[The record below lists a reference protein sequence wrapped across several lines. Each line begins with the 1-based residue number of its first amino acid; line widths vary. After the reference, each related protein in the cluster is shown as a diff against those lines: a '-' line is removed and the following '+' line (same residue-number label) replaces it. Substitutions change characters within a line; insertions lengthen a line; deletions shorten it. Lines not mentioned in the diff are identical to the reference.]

1 LEEKEAEICDLTTFK
16 MSGKVKIVKPR
27 DILQFEELI
36 RYFLES
42 KKDFKII
49 GGGSNT
55 VIKSDL
61 ETPFVLTSGLNNF
74 KFDEK
79 YVVAENGV
87 KLSVLLSES
96 IKRGMSGLEFSIG
109 IPGTI
114 GGALYM
120 NTGAFDGE
128 ISKCV
133 ESVEVIDENGRSCE
147 LNVEDL
153 DFSYRH
159 SIFHQKRMW
168 IKKCVLKLDFAQRKE
183 DVLEKSLRNWSRKR
197 STQPITFPSVGCVF
211 KNPPGD
217 YAARLI
223 DAANLKG
230 YRVGGIEV
238 SKLHAGFFIN
248 VGGATFEDFKAVYSE
263 VVTRVKEKFSVD
275 LEPEIT
281 IVS

>member
-1 LEEKEAEICDLTTFK
+1 MEEVKANICDLTTFK
-16 MSGKVKIVKPR
+16 MSGTLKVVKPC
-27 DILQFEELI
+27 DISQFEEII

-42 KKDFKII
+42 KRDFRII

-55 VIKSDL
+55 VIKDGL

-79 YVVAENGV
+79 HIIAENGV

-96 IKRGMSGLEFSIG
+96 IKRGMSGLEFTIG

-120 NTGAFDGE
+120 NTGAFDDD

-133 ESVEVIDENGRSCE
+133 ESVEVIDENGNTCE
-147 LNVEDL
+147 LEGKALN
-153 DFSYRH
+153 FSYRH
-159 SIFHQKRMW
+159 SIFHEKRMW
-168 IKKCVLKLDFAQRKE
+168 IKKCVLKLDFAQKKE
-183 DVLEKSLRNWSRKR
+183 DVLQKSLKNWAKKR
-197 STQPITFPSVGCVF
+197 STQPITYPSVGCVF
-211 KNPPGD
+211 KNPAGD

-223 DAANLKG
+223 DLANLKG

-248 VGGATFEDFKAVYSE
+248 VGNATFEDFETVYSD
-263 VVTRVKEKFSVD
+263 VVARVKEKFNVH

-281 IVS
+281 IVN

>member
-1 LEEKEAEICDLTTFK
+1 ML
-16 MSGKVKIVKPR
+16 GKAKIVKPR
-27 DILQFEELI
+27 DISQFEELI
-36 RYFLES
+36 HYFLES
-42 KKDFKII
+42 KSDFKII

-55 VIKSDL
+55 VIRGGL

-87 KLSVLLSES
+87 RLSVLLSEA

-133 ESVEVIDENGRSCE
+133 ESVEVIDENGHTYE
-147 LNVEDL
+147 LKVQSLDL
-153 DFSYRH
+153 SYRH

-183 DVLEKSLRNWSRKR
+183 EVLERSLRNWSKKR

-211 KNPPGD
+211 KNPKGD

-223 DAANLKG
+223 DASNLKG

-263 VVTRVKEKFSVD
+263 VVTRVKEKFGVD

-281 IVS
+281 IIS

>member
-1 LEEKEAEICDLTTFK
+1 
-16 MSGKVKIVKPR
+16 MSGKAKIIKPH

-36 RYFLES
+36 LYFLES
-42 KKDFKII
+42 KRDFKII
-49 GGGSNT
+49 GSGSNT
-55 VIKSDL
+55 VIRSGL
-61 ETPFVLTSGLNNF
+61 ETPFVLTSSLSNF

-87 KLSVLLSES
+87 KLSVLLSEA
-96 IKRGMSGLEFSIG
+96 IKRGMTGLEFSIG

-120 NTGAFDGE
+120 NTGAFDEE

-133 ESVEVIDENGRSCE
+133 ESVEVIDENKDVYE
-147 LNVEDL
+147 LKAKDL

-159 SIFHQKRMW
+159 SIFHQKHMW
-168 IKKCVLKLDFAQRKE
+168 IKKCVLKLEFAQKKE
-183 DVLEKSLRNWSRKR
+183 VFEKSLRNWLRKK
-197 STQPITFPSVGCVF
+197 STQPVTFPSVGCVF
-211 KNPPGD
+211 KNPNGD

-223 DAANLKG
+223 DLADLKG

-263 VVTRVKEKFSVD
+263 VVTRVKGKFGVD